1 MIEILLLLLVYF
13 CLIYKFDN
21 KDIYLFY
28 RNIFKDNEVNYI
40 RFELNDV
47 CIIERKRIDNIIFLF
62 LFL

>member
-28 RNIFKDNEVNYI
+28 RNIFKDNEVIYK

-47 CIIERKRIDNIIFLF
+47 CKIERERSDNL
-62 LFL
+62 